1 MSDSD
6 VDRGRSGAGAI
17 ATESPSR
24 AEFLGAALL
33 ATVAI
38 ALLGGPAVLVAEVV
52 VGGPF
57 DTSVA
62 VAIATVGGLGGSYA
76 LGPVIVDRAIDSRSA
91 AVDPGAGGG
100 SASADGAA
108 STGDPTVDSLVERVA
123 DVADA
128 ARIDPPAVRVVD
140 RRAMNVGVV
149 ATRTGTTLV
158 VPTRLADLDDPAFD
172 ALVTHALLRGSS
184 RRARL
189 ATALLAPA
197 LVVEVVALLGA
208 ELLSRRT
215 GYGDADHG
223 DRSERPR
230 MLGAGDRGDRSVPW
244 VVYALAGGLLLVAVA
259 PLWIPF
265 ALGDRLLIGRGRSR
279 TDAAT
284 ARVGASGIHGTGSI
298 DAASIADALRD
309 AHDARG
315 YRDWPPSLDRL
326 SVVPMGDPVTRR
338 VRGTSRQELR
348 VRIARL
354 RSKRSR

>member
-6 VDRGRSGAGAI
+6 VDGDRSGAGAI

-24 AEFLGAALL
+24 AELLGAALL
-33 ATVAI
+33 AVVPI
-38 ALLGGPAVLVAEVV
+38 ALLGGPAVLVASIVTD
-52 VGGPF
+52 GPMG
-57 DTSVA
+57 TGLA
-62 VAIATVGGLGGSYA
+62 VAAAAVVGLGGSYV
-76 LGPVIVDRAIDSRSA
+76 LGPVIVDRAIDARSA
-91 AVDPGAGGG
+91 PIGPASGGG
-100 SASADGAA
+100 SASGDDT
-108 STGDPTVDSLVERVA
+108 STGDPAVDALVDRAA

-128 ARIDPPAVRVVD
+128 ARVDRPTVRVVD

-149 ATRTGTTLV
+149 ATRAGTTLV

-172 ALVTHALLRGSS
+172 ALVTNALLRGESG
-184 RRARL
+184 RARL

-197 LVVEVVALLGA
+197 LVVEVLTLLGA
-208 ELLSRRT
+208 ELLSRRD
-215 GYGDADHG
+215 GSDGADRG
-223 DRSERPR
+223 AESERPR
-230 MLGAGDRGDRSVPW
+230 MLGAGDRGDRSIPW
-244 VVYALAGGLLLVAVA
+244 AAYALGGGLLLVAIA

-265 ALGDRLLIGRGRSR
+265 AVGDRLLIGRGRSR

-298 DAASIADALRD
+298 DAASLADALRD
-309 AHDARG
+309 ARDASG

-326 SVVPMGDPVTRR
+326 SVVPMGDLVTRR

-348 VRIARL
+348 VRMARL